1 MESVGEAVHFV
12 PCHAHHS
19 LTRCPTSSARV
30 LSMIPARC
38 ASTIFVDNPSDAAV
52 KRLLAEWADADF
64 FEPHDIIRTV
74 ILQADIYRTRM
85 TMAQNGLS

>member
-1 MESVGEAVHFV
+1 
-12 PCHAHHS
+12 
-19 LTRCPTSSARV
+19 
-30 LSMIPARC
+30 MIPARC

-74 ILQADIYRTRM
+74 ILQADIANLRSLVLTLRFPVTVSVLENSWSRNQTSKRVCYQHPRR
-85 TMAQNGLS
+85 